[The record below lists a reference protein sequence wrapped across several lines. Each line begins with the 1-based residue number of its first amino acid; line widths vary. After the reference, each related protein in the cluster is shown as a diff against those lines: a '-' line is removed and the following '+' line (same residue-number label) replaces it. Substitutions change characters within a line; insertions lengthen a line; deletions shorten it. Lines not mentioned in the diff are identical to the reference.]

1 MTKFKLALENAKAL
15 VEAVENKEKEI
26 AFMSN
31 NEFDTLNEFLGF
43 FFDNFDF
50 EVELDVLEKDRKSV
64 V

>member
-15 VEAVENKEKEI
+15 VEVIEKKEKEI

-31 NEFDTLNEFLGF
+31 KEFDTLNEFLGF

-50 EVELDVLEKDRKSV
+50 EVELDVLENQ
-64 V
+64 

>member
-15 VEAVENKEKEI
+15 VEVVEKKEKEI

-31 NEFDTLNEFLGF
+31 KEFDALNEFLGF

-50 EVELDVLEKDRKSV
+50 EVELDVLENQ
-64 V
+64 

>member
-15 VEAVENKEKEI
+15 VEVLEKKEKEI

-31 NEFDTLNEFLGF
+31 KDFDTLNEFLGF

-50 EVELDVLEKDRKSV
+50 EVELDVLENQ
-64 V
+64 

>member
-15 VEAVENKEKEI
+15 VEALEKKEKEI

-50 EVELDVLEKDRKSV
+50 EVELDVLENQ
-64 V
+64 

>member
-15 VEAVENKEKEI
+15 VEAVEKKEKEI

-31 NEFDTLNEFLGF
+31 KEFDTLNEFLGF

-50 EVELDVLEKDRKSV
+50 EVELDVLENNWV
-64 V
+64 

>member
-15 VEAVENKEKEI
+15 VEVVEKKEKEI

-31 NEFDTLNEFLGF
+31 KEFDTLNEFLGF

-50 EVELDVLEKDRKSV
+50 EVELDVLENQ
-64 V
+64 

>member
-15 VEAVENKEKEI
+15 VEVVEKKEKEI

-31 NEFDTLNEFLGF
+31 KEFDTLNEFLGF

-50 EVELDVLEKDRKSV
+50 EVELDVLENN
-64 V
+64 

>member
-15 VEAVENKEKEI
+15 VEALEKKEKEI

-31 NEFDTLNEFLGF
+31 KEFDTLNEFLGF

-50 EVELDVLEKDRKSV
+50 EVELDVLENQ
-64 V
+64 

>member
-15 VEAVENKEKEI
+15 VEAVEKKEKEI

-31 NEFDTLNEFLGF
+31 KDFDTLNEFLGF

-50 EVELDVLEKDRKSV
+50 EVELDVLENQ
-64 V
+64 

>member
-31 NEFDTLNEFLGF
+31 KEFDTLNEFLGF

-50 EVELDVLEKDRKSV
+50 EVELDVLENQ
-64 V
+64 

>member
-15 VEAVENKEKEI
+15 VEALEKKEKEI

-31 NEFDTLNEFLGF
+31 KKFDTLNEFLGF

-50 EVELDVLEKDRKSV
+50 EVELDVLENQ
-64 V
+64 

>member
-15 VEAVENKEKEI
+15 VELVEKKEKEI

-31 NEFDTLNEFLGF
+31 KEFDTLNEFLGF

-50 EVELDVLEKDRKSV
+50 EVELDVLENQ
-64 V
+64 

>member
-15 VEAVENKEKEI
+15 VEVVENKEKEI

-31 NEFDTLNEFLGF
+31 KEFDTLNEFLGF

-50 EVELDVLEKDRKSV
+50 EVELDVLENQ
-64 V
+64 

>member
-15 VEAVENKEKEI
+15 VEALEKKEKEI

-31 NEFDTLNEFLGF
+31 KEFDTLNEFLDF

-50 EVELDVLEKDRKSV
+50 EVELDVLENQ
-64 V
+64 

>member
-15 VEAVENKEKEI
+15 VEVLEKKEKEI

-31 NEFDTLNEFLGF
+31 KEFDTLNEFLSF

-50 EVELDVLEKDRKSV
+50 EVELDVLENQ
-64 V
+64 

>member
-15 VEAVENKEKEI
+15 VEAVEKKEKEI

-50 EVELDVLEKDRKSV
+50 EVELDVLENQ
-64 V
+64 

>member
-15 VEAVENKEKEI
+15 VEVVEKKEKEI

-31 NEFDTLNEFLGF
+31 KEFDTLNEFLGF

-50 EVELDVLEKDRKSV
+50 EVELLSLIHI
-64 V
+64 

>member
-15 VEAVENKEKEI
+15 VEAVEKKEKEI

-31 NEFDTLNEFLGF
+31 NEFDTLNEFLSF

-50 EVELDVLEKDRKSV
+50 EVELDVLENQ
-64 V
+64 

>member
-15 VEAVENKEKEI
+15 VEAVEKKEKEI

-31 NEFDTLNEFLGF
+31 KEFDTLNEFLGF

-50 EVELDVLEKDRKSV
+50 EVELDVLENQ
-64 V
+64 

>member
-31 NEFDTLNEFLGF
+31 NEFDTLNEFLSF

-50 EVELDVLEKDRKSV
+50 EVELDVLENQ
-64 V
+64 

>member
-15 VEAVENKEKEI
+15 VEVVEKKEKEI

-31 NEFDTLNEFLGF
+31 NEFDTLNEFLSF

-50 EVELDVLEKDRKSV
+50 EVELDVLENQ
-64 V
+64 

>member
-50 EVELDVLEKDRKSV
+50 EVELDVLENQ
-64 V
+64 

>member
-15 VEAVENKEKEI
+15 VEVLEKKEKEI

-31 NEFDTLNEFLGF
+31 KEFDTLNEFLGF

-50 EVELDVLEKDRKSV
+50 EVELDVLENQ
-64 V
+64 

>member
-15 VEAVENKEKEI
+15 VEVIEKKEKEI

-31 NEFDTLNEFLGF
+31 KDFDTLNEFLGF

-50 EVELDVLEKDRKSV
+50 EVELDVLENQ
-64 V
+64 